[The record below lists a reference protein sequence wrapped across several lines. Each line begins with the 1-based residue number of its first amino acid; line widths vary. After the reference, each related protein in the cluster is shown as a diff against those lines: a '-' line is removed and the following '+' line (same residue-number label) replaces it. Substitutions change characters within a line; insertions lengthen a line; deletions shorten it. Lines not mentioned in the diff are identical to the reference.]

1 MVCVVRSMSHRCQR
15 DIVAVN
21 RNLISR
27 FLQVEEATQG
37 LNRFNQASSLS
48 NAPLQSHLGQL
59 YRSLPTLDFIPCSPP
74 MPGGSPCEIW
84 CWGLQRRTVKTI
96 LVMKCVFF
104 FFVFH
109 ALSCLVGGRGSTIM
123 SSFTENCYIANW
135 SESSRSRSR
144 RSIPFSS
151 EFTSLMLLFVRRR
164 ASLAAGEAQS
174 LRRPS

>member
-48 NAPLQSHLGQL
+48 NAPLQSRLGQL
-59 YRSLPTLDFIPCSPP
+59 YCSLPTLDFIPCSPP

-104 FFVFH
+104 FFFFCFPCFVLF
-109 ALSCLVGGRGSTIM
+109 GGGQGFNHYVLIHRELLHRELKRIIKE
-123 SSFTENCYIANW
+123 SFQKVHPILI
-135 SESSRSRSR
+135 R
-144 RSIPFSS
+144 IH
-151 EFTSLMLLFVRRR
+151 
-164 ASLAAGEAQS
+164 
-174 LRRPS
+174 